1 VTPRHPPRGNSLE
14 RKMMVNN
21 SNNKQ
26 RPRGAA
32 AIASRM
38 AKLDNTG
45 RCTVPDCHRASMV
58 SASQGL
64 ADTLCKFHI
73 QRRARHGSAFAPS
86 LSAKDLRPYTVTATQ
101 WIKQNRSDSFVGY
114 PLMGLRGLLD
124 GAGAVVPPIG
134 LKHRSATQK
143 ARAALARL
151 RDKGITPDKIL
162 ATYIAVSVLL
172 TDDAYAPR
180 NDERYR
186 LTQIAKP
193 LRRLASGH
201 HVRGEY
207 PGAEGNSIV
216 SFEEHSYAPSSGLAL
231 VALGKAIDELCHGWV
246 RIGASGGAIEAVR
259 AAKLAKFGA
268 HPPRLPGYQPPWKL
282 AREKMMRQQAQ
293 ATAVANNQP
302 QPPKG

>member
-1 VTPRHPPRGNSLE
+1 
-14 RKMMVNN
+14 MMVN
-21 SNNKQ
+21 KTAIKH
-26 RPRGAA
+26 RPRGAT

-38 AKLDNTG
+38 GQLNDPAG
-45 RCTVPDCHRASMV
+45 RCTVFPCTRPSMV
-58 SASQGL
+58 AAKVGL
-64 ADTLCKFHI
+64 AAGLCKFHT
-73 QRRARHGSAFAPS
+73 QYRQRHGSAWAPS
-86 LSAKDLRPYTVTATQ
+86 FSGVALRPYTVEATR
-101 WIKQNRSDSFVGY
+101 WLKDNRADLLVAY
-114 PLMGLRGLLD
+114 PLMGLKGLLD

-134 LKHRSATQK
+134 LKHRSAAQK

-151 RDKGITPDKIL
+151 RDAGVTPEKIL

-207 PGAEGNSIV
+207 PSADGASVV

-231 VALGKAIDELCHGWV
+231 VALGKTIDELCHGWV
-246 RIGASGGAIEAVR
+246 RLGASGGAIGAVR
-259 AAKLAKFGA
+259 AAMRARYGE
-268 HPPRLPGYQPPWKL
+268 HPSRIPGYVPPWKL
-282 AREKMMRQQAQ
+282 AREKASLRQQATNKPAQ
-293 ATAVANNQP
+293 R
-302 QPPKG
+302 